1 MTYQRRPVSTS
12 SVVGAEGGMTS
23 GWASTTGGATSTGS
37 ASATAPARRSTL
49 LTSSTETSSSGTAVP
64 RNARAAS
71 AAAWSDSLAASTSS
85 APVSG
90 SGGAVS
96 GSGCSSLRISSSRS
110 SLTALPLRRRRRRRR
125 DGLVEQEAVHEIREE
140 LIGAKDVR
148 GDDRRDEDDQHGEA
162 DDRLPVGPRDLL
174 QLRPALLCE
183 AHQADVSGADGGRLR
198 TSSHQR
204 TSARRER
211 LELSTAGFGD
221 QCSTS

>member
-90 SGGAVS
+90 SGGA